1 MQRARTGLIIF
12 IAIIAVISTAACTPV
27 TRYAVSMTT
36 EPVRN
41 VTPAGDQIKGIPITI
56 AVFNDIRTLAD
67 KNVVGAVIKTGGE
80 KLPIFVINTTPA
92 EAVSSGVKSYMSR
105 AGYTLLNS
113 SPAWDTKPA
122 GISKNWGRIVI
133 GGNIESFEITCEK
146 ANIKATY
153 KTRVTLSLALADV
166 QKSAIIH
173 TYRVLGESSRSD
185 VNMTEDDLRTHLSI
199 EVNNAVTDA
208 IEKLI
213 NPKSINE
220 KILGAISEKKP

>member
-1 MQRARTGLIIF
+1 ML

-27 TRYAVSMTT
+27 TRYAVNMTT

-41 VTPAGDQIKGIPITI
+41 VTPAGNQIKGIPITV
-56 AVFNDIRTLAD
+56 AAFNDIRTLSD
-67 KNVVGAVIKTGGE
+67 KNVVGAVIKPGGE
-80 KLPIFVINTTPA
+80 KLPVFVLNTSPA
-92 EAVSSGVKSYMSR
+92 EAVTSGVRSYMSR

-113 SPAWDTKPA
+113 SPVWDIKPA
-122 GISKNWGRIVI
+122 GINRDWGRIVI

-153 KTRVTLSLALADV
+153 KTSVTLSLALADV

-173 TYRVLGESSRSD
+173 TYRVMGQSSRSD
-185 VNMTEDDLRTHLSI
+185 VNMTEDDLRKHLSI